1 MAMIK
6 KRISECCKKLRL
18 SQNIAENYETI
29 EADNQHEYLL
39 KVLEHEA
46 NYREVTRVN
55 RLINQAKFNTLK
67 TFDDY
72 IFDNIKIPSEI
83 SIDDLKTASFIDEK
97 KNLVLYGNVGT
108 GKTHL
113 ATAIGIEAC
122 KRSKKVLFF
131 RTASLVNQL
140 NQAKKKDMLGKLFKK
155 IDKAELIICDEWG
168 YVPLDRDG
176 SQLLFQVISDCYEKK
191 SVVITTNL
199 EFSKWV
205 NIFYD
210 EQMTAAMIDRIV
222 HHSHLLIFDGE
233 SYRIKNSLMKGDES
247 SI

>member
-18 SQNIAENYETI
+18 SQNIAENYESI

-155 IDKAELIICDEWG
+155 
-168 YVPLDRDG
+168 DRQG
-176 SQLLFQVISDCYEKK
+176 
-191 SVVITTNL
+191 
-199 EFSKWV
+199 
-205 NIFYD
+205 
-210 EQMTAAMIDRIV
+210 
-222 HHSHLLIFDGE
+222 
-233 SYRIKNSLMKGDES
+233 
-247 SI
+247 

>member
-1 MAMIK
+1 MK

-18 SQNIAENYETI
+18 SQNIAENYESI
-29 EADNQHEYLL
+29 EADSHHEYLL

-46 NYREVTRVN
+46 EYRDVTRVN

-83 SIDDLKTASFIDEK
+83 SINDLKTASFIEDK

-108 GKTHL
+108 GKSHM

-191 SVVITTNL
+191 SVIITTNL

-247 SI
+247 KI